1 MGVPRSSR
9 SRRLASHTHTEITTM
24 SAFWTSKMATY
35 FSRIDADKDGAITR
49 NDFECMATRFIAAN
63 KLDAASGGVL
73 QGKLCEI
80 WDNFLKNVAGD
91 AALDKTAFIA
101 AMAKMV
107 ADPASEAALAGPLP
121 LFFQAVDANN
131 DGFIDA
137 GEYGIFFD
145 IIGIDKSLAADSFKA
160 IDENNDGLLSADEFT
175 TAGVQFFKSDD
186 AASPNRLFWGPLIQ

>member
-1 MGVPRSSR
+1 MG
-9 SRRLASHTHTEITTM
+9 
-24 SAFWTSKMATY
+24 
-35 FSRIDADKDGAITR
+35 
-49 NDFECMATRFIAAN
+49 DFECMATRFIAAN

-80 WDNFLKNVAGD
+80 WDKFLKNVAGD

-131 DGFIDA
+131 DG
-137 GEYGIFFD
+137 
-145 IIGIDKSLAADSFKA
+145 
-160 IDENNDGLLSADEFT
+160 LLSADEFT

-186 AASPNRLFWGPLIQ
+186 AASPNRLFWGP